1 MIDLKWNVPEGRGLK
16 ILCLGA
22 HCDDIEIGCGGT
34 LLKIMESYEIE
45 QLKWVV
51 FASNEKRKAEAEA
64 GAAAFLENLPQ
75 SSVDVF
81 SFRDAFL
88 PYSAVEVKEK
98 FEAIKKEI
106 EPDVVFTHYRHDRHQ
121 DHRLLSDLAW
131 NTFRNHMILEYE
143 IPKYDGDMG
152 IPNCFV
158 PITQEQAEKKIQ
170 IILDAYASQ
179 KVKHWLDRETLISLM
194 RLRGMESVTRYAE
207 AFHLRKVI
215 L

>member
-1 MIDLKWNVPEGRGLK
+1 
-16 ILCLGA
+16 
-22 HCDDIEIGCGGT
+22 
-34 LLKIMESYEIE
+34 
-45 QLKWVV
+45 
-51 FASNEKRKAEAEA
+51 
-64 GAAAFLENLPQ
+64 
-75 SSVDVF
+75 
-81 SFRDAFL
+81 
-88 PYSAVEVKEK
+88 
-98 FEAIKKEI
+98 
-106 EPDVVFTHYRHDRHQ
+106 
-121 DHRLLSDLAW
+121 
-131 NTFRNHMILEYE
+131 MILEYE

-158 PITQEQAEKKIQ
+158 PITEEQAEKKIQ